1 MSASA
6 TQILH
11 RTRRPRSQTVS
22 CPQLGHLVKLQED
35 LRLQQTLKLMETTL
49 IDVIKTLP
57 AEVKEEFFSEYETRA
72 KKAGLT

>member
-1 MSASA
+1 MS
-6 TQILH
+6 T
-11 RTRRPRSQTVS
+11 
-22 CPQLGHLVKLQED
+22 LGHLVKLQED

-57 AEVKEEFFSEYETRA
+57 VEVKEEFFSEYETRA